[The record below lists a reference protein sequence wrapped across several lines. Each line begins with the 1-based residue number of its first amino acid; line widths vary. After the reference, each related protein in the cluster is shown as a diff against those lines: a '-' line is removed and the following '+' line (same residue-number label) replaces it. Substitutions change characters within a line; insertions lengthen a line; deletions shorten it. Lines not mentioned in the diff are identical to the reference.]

1 MVILWGWVFLVSEVP
16 LYLQGRSSCVRPLIG
31 SLHLLLDRGI
41 LGRRRLDPVAAREI
55 SSGRVCVMDTHAQ

>member
-1 MVILWGWVFLVSEVP
+1 MSEVP

-41 LGRRRLDPVAAREI
+41 LGRRRLDPVAAKEI
-55 SSGRVCVMDTHAQ
+55 SSGRGFMINTQAQ